1 MRAPDIRTVALRGV
15 AVITA
20 TLVLAAMVGAWGAS
34 TADATSYRF
43 WAYWLGSDTG
53 WSFSNQGAS
62 RRPADG
68 AVEGWRFAIS
78 EASSSTTPPRHT
90 ASFDRLCG
98 STAPQEGKKRVGLV
112 VDFGTAADAPDG
124 ESPPALI
131 ATCVVAPADAN
142 GYAVLAAA
150 VQLRIEAGLICG
162 MNGYP
167 AYECGVP
174 VADPTTSP
182 SDAPTKGSGAGGESA
197 GGGSGSSGG
206 GSSGNGG
213 NAAPDEPSDGP
224 SGNDTSGNG
233 KGDDSKKK
241 SSAKKDVQKDSVSD
255 TGDDAA
261 AAPVGASP
269 AAATTSAST
278 SGSPVGL
285 LVGLS
290 VVAGLLAAAYF
301 VRRRRA

>member
-90 ASFDRLCG
+90 ASFARLCG

-150 VQLRIEAGLICG
+150 VQLRTEAGLICG

-167 AYECGVP
+167 AAECGVP
-174 VADPTTSP
+174 VADPTASP
-182 SDAPTKGSGAGGESA
+182 SGSPTKGSGAGGGST
-197 GGGSGSSGG
+197 GGGGDASDG
-206 GSSGNGG
+206 GSSEGG
-213 NAAPDEPSDGP
+213 GDAAPDGQRDDP
-224 SGNDTSGNG
+224 SGNGTSSTDKGN
-233 KGDDSKKK
+233 DSKKK
-241 SSAKKDVQKDSVSD
+241 SGTKKEESMQAVTD
-255 TGDDAA
+255 TGDEAA
-261 AAPVGASP
+261 AAPVDASP
-269 AAATTSAST
+269 AAASSASAN
-278 SGSPVGL
+278 GSPIGL
-285 LVGLS
+285 LIGLG
-290 VVAGLLAAAYF
+290 VVAGLLAAAF
-301 VRRRRA
+301 FTRRRRA